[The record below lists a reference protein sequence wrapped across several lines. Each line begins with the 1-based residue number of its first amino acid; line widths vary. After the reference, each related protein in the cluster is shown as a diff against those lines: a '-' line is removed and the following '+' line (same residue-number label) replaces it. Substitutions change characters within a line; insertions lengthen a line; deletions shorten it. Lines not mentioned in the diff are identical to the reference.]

1 MKSETITPSPAC
13 ACASNPI
20 ARALAE
26 AALATSSGSNTF
38 QDELNWRIGW
48 AKQTAAHL
56 AFVFDQADFHQ
67 IDLGFDQLHGV
78 ASLLAAELQTI
89 ECLHEALHNCLN
101 EELKGK
107 GKEARS

>member
-1 MKSETITPSPAC
+1 MKHQTPSPGC

-20 ARALAE
+20 ARALAK
-26 AALATSSGSNTF
+26 AALATSSGGNTF

-56 AFVFDQADFHQ
+56 AFVFDQADFYQ

-89 ECLHEALHNCLN
+89 ECLHEALQEVLN
-101 EELKGK
+101 AGLLGEVKP
-107 GKEARS
+107 